1 MNYGLDVTYQI
12 PDLVNW
18 SNTQQNRIDQRAK
31 ERNDAYRNL
40 MQMLGRG
47 VGAYMMNRDY
57 NDWKADQAMWN
68 DEADMLNMIEGGYYD
83 PNDLDLSML
92 ENSIAENAWS
102 NAVPNTTTDW
112 RDQYANSHRYGVD
125 DLDSLA
131 TLGLV

>member
-18 SNTQQNRIDQRAK
+18 SNVQQSRIDQRAK

-40 MQMLGRG
+40 MQMIGRG
-47 VGAYMMNRDY
+47 VGAYQMNRAY
-57 NDWKADQAMWN
+57 NDWRADQNMWN
-68 DEADMLNMIEGGYYD
+68 EELGMLDDIGTGYYD
-83 PNDLDLSML
+83 PNDLDMSML
-92 ENSIAENAWS
+92 ENSIVDNAW
-102 NAVPNTTTDW
+102 NKAVPNATQDW

>member
-1 MNYGLDVTYQI
+1 MNYGLDVSYQL
-12 PDLVNW
+12 PDIIGW
-18 SNTQQNRIDQRAK
+18 SNTQNNRIDQRAK

-47 VGAYMMNRDY
+47 VGAYKINRDY

-68 DEADMLNMIEGGYYD
+68 DEGAMLDMIGAGYYD

-92 ENSIAENAWS
+92 ENSIVNDAYNK
-102 NAVPNTTTDW
+102 AVPGAANDW
-112 RDQYANSHRYGVD
+112 RDQYANSHRYGID
-125 DLDSLA
+125 DLESLE

>member
-1 MNYGLDVTYQI
+1 MYGLDVNYQI
-12 PDLVNW
+12 PDLINW
-18 SNTQQNRIDQRAK
+18 SNVQQNRNDQRAK

-68 DEADMLNMIEGGYYD
+68 DEGEMLDMIGAGYYD
-83 PNDLDLSML
+83 PNDLDISML
-92 ENSIAENAWS
+92 ENSIVDNAY
-102 NAVPNTTTDW
+102 NKAVPGAATDW

-125 DLDSLA
+125 DLESLA
-131 TLGLV
+131 SLGLV

>member
-1 MNYGLDVTYQI
+1 MNYGLNTTYTI
-12 PDLVNW
+12 PDLVSW
-18 SNTQQNRIDQRAK
+18 SNTQQSRIDNRAK
-31 ERNDAYRNL
+31 EREDAYRNL

-47 VGAYMMNRDY
+47 YGAYKMGQDY
-57 NDWKADQAMWN
+57 RDWKADQNMWN
-68 DEADMLNMIEGGYYD
+68 DELGQLEDIGTGYYD

-92 ENSIAENAWS
+92 ENSIVNDAYS
-102 NAVPNTTTDW
+102 KAVPNATTDW

>member
-102 NAVPNTTTDW
+102 NAVPNATTDW

>member
-1 MNYGLDVTYQI
+1 MNYGLNTTYTI
-12 PDLVNW
+12 PDLVGW
-18 SNTQQNRIDQRAK
+18 SNTQQSRIDNRAK

-47 VGAYMMNRDY
+47 YGAYKMGQDY
-57 NDWKADQAMWN
+57 RDWKADQAMWN
-68 DEADMLNMIEGGYYD
+68 DELGQLEDIGTGYYD
-83 PNDLDLSML
+83 PNDLDMSML
-92 ENSIAENAWS
+92 ENSIAENAW
-102 NAVPNTTTDW
+102 NKAVPNATTDW

>member
-18 SNTQQNRIDQRAK
+18 SNVQQNRIDQRAK

-57 NDWKADQAMWN
+57 NAWKADQAMWN
-68 DEADMLNMIEGGYYD
+68 DELGQLEDIGTGYYD

-92 ENSIAENAWS
+92 ENSIVNDAYS
-102 NAVPNTTTDW
+102 KAVPNAPTDW

>member
-1 MNYGLDVTYQI
+1 MDYGFNLDYQT
-12 PDLVNW
+12 PDFVNW
-18 SNTQQNRIDQRAK
+18 AAVQQNRIDQRAK

-47 VGAYMMNRDY
+47 VGAYKAYQNY
-57 NDWKADQAMWN
+57 KDWQADQAMWD
-68 DEADMLNMIEGGYYD
+68 DEGAHLVDVEQGIYD

-92 ENSIAENAWS
+92 ENSIVNDAW
-102 NAVPNTTTDW
+102 NKAVPNTTTDW

-131 TLGLV
+131 ILGLV

>member
-18 SNTQQNRIDQRAK
+18 SNVQQNRIDQRAK

-57 NDWKADQAMWN
+57 NAWKADQAMWN
-68 DEADMLNMIEGGYYD
+68 DELGQLEDIGTGYYD
-83 PNDLDLSML
+83 PNDLDLSIL
-92 ENSIAENAWS
+92 ENSIAENAW
-102 NAVPNTTTDW
+102 NKAVPNAATDW

-125 DLDSLA
+125 DLNSLA